1 MMKTFFLILVIT
13 LLAVSLSSAQ
23 TSALD
28 SLAAKATKDSIKQ
41 AKMAADSIHMAKLFA
56 IAQYP
61 WVKGSK
67 WSGVIPVEN
76 PTEIPDP
83 DKEYKLLFE
92 ITAKNPDSTAKD
104 INEGLDEVARVLN
117 LHYASGIPPKNIIP
131 VVVIHGPG
139 LEALKTNEAYNTRHK
154 IDNPNLKLVADLEK
168 IGTKFIACGQAMAF
182 FSIEKKDL
190 LPEVK
195 ISLTAQTVLSNYQ
208 SQGYT
213 LYSIRPDK

>member
-1 MMKTFFLILVIT
+1 MRT
-13 LLAVSLSSAQ
+13 LLMLLALTLLSISLSAAQ
-23 TSALD
+23 ASPIDATAGAAKD
-28 SLAAKATKDSIKQ
+28 SLTQ
-41 AKMAADSIHMAKLFA
+41 AKMARDSLRMAKLFA
-56 IAQYP
+56 IAQFP

-67 WSGVIPVEN
+67 WSGVIPVES
-76 PTEIPDP
+76 PTEVPDP
-83 DKEYKLLFE
+83 NKEYKLLFE
-92 ITAKNPDSTAKD
+92 FTAKNPDSTSKE

-117 LHYASGIPPKNIIP
+117 LHYASGIPPKNIVP

-139 LEALKTNEAYNTRHK
+139 LEAVKTNEAYNKRHK

-168 IGTKFIACGQAMAF
+168 TGVKFIACGQAMAF
-182 FSIEKKDL
+182 FGVEKADL

-213 LYSIRPDK
+213 LYTIRQDK